1 MILVQIILQ
10 KHKSQTQQGVFVC
23 PRACLSVC
31 LCLCLCMY
39 VCMYARTCSVCAR
52 VCVCASEWRRVRA
65 IITILF
71 HAYSSSTV
79 FLTNNT
85 NLVPR
90 TMLVKIIL
98 FREHRLSCKKKKS
111 CSTYLVSNDNLVPS
125 AFFEHRL
132 QNRPHARKQGGRVH
146 NENFACALGELG
158 LPDTKERLRKK
169 EKHNLRVLKP
179 CFGLCSPR
187 ERVRKKRKNGEAVRT
202 LYVCM

>member
-10 KHKSQTQQGVFVC
+10 KHKSQIQQGVFVC

-98 FREHRLSCKKKKS
+98 FREHRLSCKKKNHVPR
-111 CSTYLVSNDNLVPS
+111 TLLVMIIL
-125 AFFEHRL
+125 F
-132 QNRPHARKQGGRVH
+132 
-146 NENFACALGELG
+146 
-158 LPDTKERLRKK
+158 
-169 EKHNLRVLKP
+169 
-179 CFGLCSPR
+179 
-187 ERVRKKRKNGEAVRT
+187 RVRSSSTVFRIAHAPENNEGAFIMKILLVLSGNLDCPT
-202 LYVCM
+202 LKSD